1 MKQLEILS
9 YYFTLKGE
17 VIAWIKMDPL
27 MVKEIHQRAARASS
41 KSFRTVTFVPPIA
54 RSRKTAID
62 KILMSY
68 KKSNPDFRYS
78 IRNGTHDLQVMIKR
92 LSEYQFTP
100 YRPIEIEDLGEI
112 SPLKLKY
119 TSNEDDEAEELE
131 DEEGFQKIARKL
143 SQPNFLP
150 KDQIFYN
157 IKAALDG
164 FEKKQE
170 PNANKM
176 ER

>member
-1 MKQLEILS
+1 M
-9 YYFTLKGE
+9 
-17 VIAWIKMDPL
+17 
-27 MVKEIHQRAARASS
+27 ARA
-41 KSFRTVTFVPPIA
+41 
-54 RSRKTAID
+54 RKTRVD
-62 KILMSY
+62 QLLMEF

-143 SQPNFLP
+143 SRPNFLP

-157 IKAALDG
+157 TKAALDG

-170 PNANKM
+170 PNANNV
-176 ER
+176 EL

>member
-1 MKQLEILS
+1 MKQFEILS

-27 MVKEIHQRAARASS
+27 MVREIHQRAARASS
-41 KSFRTVTFVPPIA
+41 KHFRTVTFVPPIA

-68 KKSNPDFRYS
+68 KKANPDFRYS

-112 SPLKLKY
+112 SPLKLKF
-119 TSNEDDEAEELE
+119 TSNEDDETEELE

-143 SQPNFLP
+143 ARPNFLP

-164 FEKKQE
+164 FEKKKE
-170 PNANKM
+170 SNDNNV
-176 ER
+176 EI